1 LGPFRLQDFTVKVF
15 REMRSPE
22 EFGSSVS
29 VQQLNAELE
38 LAQLEL
44 LSAHCATHQLR
55 LHYTTSDLV
64 RFGRQEVLRKSAETA
79 SAINQFYESIEKST
93 PQLERHP
100 APAPPTPERIVQ
112 AIGWLATYLRQQR
125 DHYFPVAGRL
135 SPQHE
140 AMIRPYFSPALLEQ
154 IRIIELQGA
163 RVTIPEF
170 FSQVRAAGFEPPEVS
185 HMESLTFIDVVVFN
199 QHLTL
204 RALFHALVHCV
215 QIQMLGVEGYSQRW
229 VESFVDNRTHFT
241 VPLEVHA
248 FSLASRFLSPLAERF
263 SVEEQVLRWRDD
275 GRY

>member
-1 LGPFRLQDFTVKVF
+1 
-15 REMRSPE
+15 MCSPGE
-22 EFGSSVS
+22 LDSSVS

-38 LAQLEL
+38 QAQLEL

-55 LHYTTSDLV
+55 LHYSTSDLV
-64 RFGRQEVLRKSAETA
+64 RFGRRDVLRKSAETA
-79 SAINQFYESIEKST
+79 SALNEFYESIEKSV
-93 PQLERHP
+93 PRLERHSA
-100 APAPPTPERIVQ
+100 APKPTPERIVE

-135 SPQHE
+135 SPQHL
-140 AMIRPYFSPALLEQ
+140 AMMRPYFSPALLDEV
-154 IRIIELQGA
+154 RILELQGA

-199 QHLTL
+199 QQLSL

-215 QIQMLGVEGYSQRW
+215 QIKILGVEGYSELW
-229 VESFVDNRTHFT
+229 VESFVENRTHFT

>member
-1 LGPFRLQDFTVKVF
+1 
-15 REMRSPE
+15 MCSPE
-22 EFGSSVS
+22 ELGGSVS

-38 LAQLEL
+38 EAQLEL

-55 LHYTTSDLV
+55 LHYSISDLV
-64 RFGRQEVLRKSAETA
+64 RFGRRDVLRRSAEAA
-79 SAINQFYESIEKST
+79 SALNEFYESIEKSV
-93 PQLERHP
+93 PRLERHS
-100 APAPPTPERIVQ
+100 APPKPTPERIAE
-112 AIGWLATYLRQQR
+112 AIGWLVSYLRQQR

-135 SPQHE
+135 SPQHM
-140 AMIRPYFSPALLEQ
+140 AMMRPHFSPALLEQ
-154 IRIIELQGA
+154 VRIIELQGA

-170 FSQVRAAGFEPPEVS
+170 FSQVRAAGFEPPGVS

-199 QHLTL
+199 QQLSL

-215 QIQMLGVEGYSQRW
+215 QIQILGVEGYSQRW
-229 VESFVDNRTHFT
+229 VESFVENRTHFT

-248 FSLASRFLSPLAERF
+248 FSLASRFLSPLAEHF